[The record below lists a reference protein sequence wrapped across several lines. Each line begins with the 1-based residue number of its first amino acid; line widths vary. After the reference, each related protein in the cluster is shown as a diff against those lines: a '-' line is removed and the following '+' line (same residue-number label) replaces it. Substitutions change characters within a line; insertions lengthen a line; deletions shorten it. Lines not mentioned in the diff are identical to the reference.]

1 MDYRILALFDRRTRE
16 KVRMLVVPRHK
27 EEIELEKKGEEG
39 RRREK
44 EVRRGSRSRGKRPV
58 DTVTWRVTDLFSPAT
73 PLTSHYEHFDGL
85 ASLARTK
92 YLKSSSLELPLKYL
106 PRPASLRADRVEAI
120 GSVYGAAKVLR
131 YPVGGNRLFFCLARF
146 LLSRDR
152 QWHADGSKRKVG

>member
-1 MDYRILALFDRRTRE
+1 MIGEHARRWECSSFHGIR
-16 KVRMLVVPRHK
+16 KKSNSRN
-27 EEIELEKKGEEG
+27 IEKKGEG
-39 RRREK
+39 SPK
-44 EVRRGSRSRGKRPV
+44 GSRSRGKRPV

-152 QWHADGSKRKVG
+152 RWHADGSKRKIG